1 MKIFVCIESYL
12 PGTLGGG
19 PVRALANLIEHFGE
33 AHTFF
38 VFTRNHDYL
47 TAESYAGISPNTWQP
62 QASASVYYCG
72 AVHPEHALAEQLSAL
87 QPDWIYLNGALPS
100 LTRACLALRQND
112 AGIGQIPVLL
122 APHGNLSQAAL
133 VHHRFRKAAWLWY
146 AKLRSLYRDVIWHAA
161 SDREADQIRAVF
173 GSKAQVRVVP
183 MAPAKVEKC
192 EGGKVGTLASTVKEQ
207 IFSLSPQPSALSSPA
222 SPLHFVYFGRLSSE
236 KNIPF
241 AFDVLARFAARH
253 PEQTVVYDLIG
264 SGEPRYEA
272 KLRSLS
278 ADLPDSVQVN
288 FIGQL
293 TPKSLQAQLQPE
305 DRGKE
310 AEDRGQRSEVR
321 DLRLE
326 VRDLRLEDRGQRT
339 GDRDPEPG
347 ARNQEPLSSHPSS
360 STSHSSLLT
369 PHSSRYH
376 AMLMPSLTE
385 NFSYT
390 VLESWQAGIPV
401 LISDQTPWRGLEAKG
416 VGWDLSLEAPD
427 QWLQAVEQLSAQP
440 ASAQLAQSQRA
451 SAHAAQWGT
460 EYARKAAT
468 LFDLHVTP

>member
-1 MKIFVCIESYL
+1 M
-12 PGTLGGG
+12 
-19 PVRALANLIEHFGE
+19 RALANLIDHFGE

-72 AVHPEHALAEQLSAL
+72 AVHPEHALGEQLSAL

-100 LTRACLALRQND
+100 LTRVCLALRQND

-390 VLESWQAGIPV
+390 ALESWQAGIPV
-401 LISDQTPWRGLEAKG
+401 LISDQTPWRDLEAAG
-416 VGWDLSLEAPD
+416 VGWDLPLAEVESWCAALQTLSIESIESQSNRQIQIEAFLAD
-427 QWLQAVEQLSAQP
+427 WGQTFDA
-440 ASAQLAQSQRA
+440 LAQ
-451 SAHAAQWGT
+451 G
-460 EYARKAAT
+460 
-468 LFDLHVTP
+468 LFGRD